1 MLKHWDSHAEYQHFI
16 SQAVESL
23 NPSQLKKFSSM
34 SDSLNKLTSMN
45 LDPVGQ
51 FLAPYYSN
59 TGRPAINQPQIL
71 RSFILMLDRGF
82 TRLTNWIAEL
92 ASDDLLAILI
102 GCAPDSLPPL
112 GSYFDFINRLWL
124 QNPSSQKSGRK
135 DLFPE
140 NKNKKPSSKPGKGKK
155 LPNRH
160 PGITKK
166 VAAYSKSGRVF
177 PFHYEKLLQQL
188 FSLIAV
194 VPSMELGLIPASST
208 VSGDGTCVHSHANPY
223 GHKVCNCQQNGIYN
237 CTCDRHYSDP
247 DASWGW
253 DSDLN
258 SYFFGHTL
266 YMLSCH
272 NEDYQLD
279 LPLHIHF
286 LDARRHDS
294 ISGIVSLTEFRHLNP
309 GITIQ
314 NLCFDSANDNYPTYE
329 FCKEWGIQP
338 FIDLNDKTGPSPSLH
353 LLIRMVPLCVLPVF
367 GWSIGDMTP
376 TDTAANGVVRQPVG
390 KWTAVPAKI
399 PVPTPLMADASIPN
413 LIGISAFILQYLA
426 AQQSIKRFTITAQV
440 RSE

>member
-1 MLKHWDSHAEYQHFI
+1 
-16 SQAVESL
+16 
-23 NPSQLKKFSSM
+23 
-34 SDSLNKLTSMN
+34 
-45 LDPVGQ
+45 
-51 FLAPYYSN
+51 
-59 TGRPAINQPQIL
+59 
-71 RSFILMLDRGF
+71 
-82 TRLTNWIAEL
+82 
-92 ASDDLLAILI
+92 
-102 GCAPDSLPPL
+102 
-112 GSYFDFINRLWL
+112 
-124 QNPSSQKSGRK
+124 
-135 DLFPE
+135 
-140 NKNKKPSSKPGKGKK
+140 
-155 LPNRH
+155 
-160 PGITKK
+160 
-166 VAAYSKSGRVF
+166 
-177 PFHYEKLLQQL
+177 
-188 FSLIAV
+188 
-194 VPSMELGLIPASST
+194 MELGLIPASST

-279 LPLHIHF
+279 LPLHIRF

-338 FIDLNDKTGPSPSLH
+338 FIDLNDKTGPSPSLPGH
-353 LLIRMVPLCVLPVF
+353 PYLLIRMVPLCVLPVF